1 MKYIKFIML
10 FVVIS
15 MGVASCSMGGGHTR
29 CAAYTMNEPNDNW
42 GDNDAIESKDYKEA
56 ELIY

>member
-1 MKYIKFIML
+1 MKCIKFIML

-15 MGVASCSMGGGHTR
+15 LGVASCSMGGGHTR
-29 CAAYTMNEPNDNW
+29 CAAYTMNEPSNNW
-42 GDNDAIESKDYKEA
+42 GDTDVVDTKEYKEA